1 MTLGCIHSYKV
12 MLTGSVFSLLHVIE
26 IHQDPSMF
34 DQNSSSAPIMSQTF
48 TSFKSSHQING
59 RRCSPWKDSL
69 QSTYKTDQAK
79 MSSEDKF
86 LSPAEIN
93 TLKSVSNT
101 HIWYSSTQS
110 HHPHSKWSH
119 KTCSTWIHSR
129 PFITWDQNTSLPLKV
144 HLCP

>member
-1 MTLGCIHSYKV
+1 
-12 MLTGSVFSLLHVIE
+12 MLTGSVFSLLQVIE

-101 HIWYSSTQS
+101 HI
-110 HHPHSKWSH
+110 
-119 KTCSTWIHSR
+119 
-129 PFITWDQNTSLPLKV
+129 
-144 HLCP
+144 